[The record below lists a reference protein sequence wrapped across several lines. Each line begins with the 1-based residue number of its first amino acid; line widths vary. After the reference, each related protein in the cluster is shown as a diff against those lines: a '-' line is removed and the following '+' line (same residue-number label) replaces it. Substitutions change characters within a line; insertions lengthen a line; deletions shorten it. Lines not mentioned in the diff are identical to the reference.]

1 MMLVKTIIVEHL
13 RKRYRVREGFRKTR
27 FIDAIKDV
35 SFSVNKGEIHALL
48 GPNGAGKTTTIKIL
62 STLLLPDGGFVS
74 INGYDVVKE
83 AEKVRKIVGLAID
96 VSKGFYSSLSGFENL
111 VFYGLLK
118 GLSLSDS
125 RRRAREVLELVGLEE
140 LRASDTPYFAYSL
153 GMRARLAI
161 AKALLND
168 PEVLLLD
175 EPTLGLD
182 VESSRHVR
190 EMLVKLAGE
199 GKTILVTGHN
209 MHEIEMISDAVTII
223 NKGEVVASG
232 NPSEL
237 KNRVGLVFRLRLQTT
252 LDSEP
257 LLKKTISDSLSVK
270 RITSKMSNNG
280 RVEINAIISSSRE
293 DIVEAL
299 FKASKEQGVKILDLQ
314 LMEPSL
320 EDAYLA
326 ILGVLDE
333 Y

>member
-1 MMLVKTIIVEHL
+1 LKTIIIEHL
-13 RKRYRVREGFRKTR
+13 KKSYRVREGFRETR
-27 FIDAIKDV
+27 FIEAIKDV
-35 SFSVNKGEIHALL
+35 SFYVSKGEIHALL

-62 STLLLPDGGFVS
+62 STLLLPDSGLVS
-74 INGYDVVKE
+74 IKGFDVVRE
-83 AEKVRKIVGLAID
+83 AEKVRRIIGLAID

-140 LRASDTPYFAYSL
+140 LKASDSPYFTYSL

-190 EMLVKLAGE
+190 EMLVKLARDGR
-199 GKTILVTGHN
+199 TILVTGHN
-209 MHEIEMISDAVTII
+209 MHEIEIVSDTVTII

-232 NPSEL
+232 TPNEL
-237 KNRVGLVFRLRLQTT
+237 KSRVGLVLRLKVQTT

-257 LLKKTISDSLSVK
+257 LLKKIIADSLYVK
-270 RITSKMSNNG
+270 RVASRVNSNG
-280 RVEINAIISSSRE
+280 RVEVSAIISSNRE
-293 DIVEAL
+293 DVVEVL
-299 FKASKEQGVKILDLQ
+299 FKASKEHGVKILDLQ
-314 LMEPSL
+314 LIEPSL

>member
-1 MMLVKTIIVEHL
+1 MKNIIVEHL
-13 RKRYRVREGFRKTR
+13 KKRYRVREGFRKTR
-27 FIDAIKDV
+27 YIDAIRDV
-35 SFSVNKGEIHALL
+35 SFSVDKGEIHALL

-62 STLLLPDGGFVS
+62 STLLLPDGGSVM
-74 INGYDVVKE
+74 IKGYDVVKE
-83 AEKVRKIVGLAID
+83 AEKVRSIIGLAID

-140 LRASDTPYFAYSL
+140 LKASDSPYFTYSL

-190 EMLVKLAGE
+190 EMLVKLARE
-199 GKTILVTGHN
+199 GRTILVTGHN
-209 MHEIEMISDAVTII
+209 MHEIEIVSHTVTII

-232 NPSEL
+232 TPGEL
-237 KNRVGLVFRLRLQTT
+237 KGRVGLVFKLAIQTT

-257 LLKKTISDSLSVK
+257 FLRKILTDNLEVK
-270 RITSKMSNNG
+270 RVSSRMNSNG
-280 RVEINAIISSSRE
+280 RVEVNAIISSNRE
-293 DIVEAL
+293 DIVEVL

-314 LMEPSL
+314 LIEPSL

>member
-1 MMLVKTIIVEHL
+1 VKTIIVEHL

-27 FIDAIKDV
+27 YIDAIKDV

-83 AEKVRKIVGLAID
+83 AEKVRKIIGLAID

-125 RRRAREVLELVGLEE
+125 RRRAREVFELVGLEE
-140 LRASDTPYFAYSL
+140 LRASDMPYFAYSL

-190 EMLVKLAGE
+190 EMLVRLAGE

-223 NKGEVVASG
+223 NKG
-232 NPSEL
+232 
-237 KNRVGLVFRLRLQTT
+237 VGLVFRLRLQTT

-280 RVEINAIISSSRE
+280 RVEINAIVSSSRE

-299 FKASKEQGVKILDLQ
+299 FKASKEQGVKILDLR